1 MVYQTAGDV
10 PGHPEKKHQDWFD
23 EHDKH
28 LKKPLKARNTSG
40 QENLQC
46 NTKSKKKKI
55 QRQKCTRKT
64 KSNWW
69 KKKLKK
75 KKKPEEL
82 QTAVDMKDMKTF
94 FKALMETYMYGPK
107 PRGLIQL
114 RALNDESV
122 LQWKDKILDRFA
134 DHFNQLLNSPGD
146 LTEETKEA
154 L

>member
-1 MVYQTAGDV
+1 MYQTAGDV

-46 NTKSKKKKI
+46 NTKLKKKKI

-69 KKKLKK
+69 KKNLKK
-75 KKKPEEL
+75 KKTRGTPNCSRHEGHENIL
-82 QTAVDMKDMKTF
+82 QSSDGNLHVWPQTKRIDTAKGS
-94 FKALMETYMYGPK
+94 E
-107 PRGLIQL
+107 
-114 RALNDESV
+114 
-122 LQWKDKILDRFA
+122 
-134 DHFNQLLNSPGD
+134 
-146 LTEETKEA
+146 
-154 L
+154 